1 MFGDHGTS
9 YWHGETHNYG
19 ILCDEILVD
28 FGGDPC
34 CRGNFIMLSFLTYDL
49 NTTADISIV
58 MYSVY
63 IFFSIYTVPNI
74 MLNAERDALFY
85 ISINHNYPTFLGLFF
100 PLYEFELPPLEWK
113 KLRFFFPAPL
123 AGNLRHHRFPNTNFA
138 TLSTMTD
145 WRRVGCGVK
154 WGASEFFPCVKED
167 NNLGTP
173 EYVLVVPAIRG
184 FVLLKGFVFILTS
197 NQKYWFM

>member
-100 PLYEFELPPLEWK
+100 PLYEFEIATFGVKKTTFLFSLLLWRAIWGITVFQTPTLPPWAPWRTDDAWAVEWNGEH
-113 KLRFFFPAPL
+113 L
-123 AGNLRHHRFPNTNFA
+123 NF
-138 TLSTMTD
+138 SHV
-145 WRRVGCGVK
+145 WRKTTIWVRQSMF
-154 WGASEFFPCVKED
+154 W
-167 NNLGTP
+167 
-173 EYVLVVPAIRG
+173 
-184 FVLLKGFVFILTS
+184 
-197 NQKYWFM
+197 

>member
-1 MFGDHGTS
+1 MVLLTVTVLKFLEIQDSRPRFIFGDHGTS
-9 YWHGETHNYG
+9 YWHGETHNSG

-34 CRGNFIMLSFLTYDL
+34 WRGNFTMLSFLTYNL

-63 IFFSIYTVPNI
+63 IFFSIYTVPNM
-74 MLNAERDALFY
+74 MLNAERDTHFY
-85 ISINHNYPTFLGLFF
+85 LSFYHNQATFLGLFF
-100 PLYEFELPPLEWK
+100 PLYMDLDCHLWSDK
-113 KLRFFFPAPL
+113 STAPL

-145 WRRVGCGVK
+145 
-154 WGASEFFPCVKED
+154 
-167 NNLGTP
+167 
-173 EYVLVVPAIRG
+173 
-184 FVLLKGFVFILTS
+184 
-197 NQKYWFM
+197 